1 MLVENYL
8 REINLTYDL
17 LYLGIK
23 KFNMVY
29 YMFSLLSVYKGW
41 RFMVSGTIRE
51 TLSLKIKVEV

>member
-29 YMFSLLSVYKGW
+29 YMFSLLSVYKG
-41 RFMVSGTIRE
+41 
-51 TLSLKIKVEV
+51 